1 MHAWQGAAQGT
12 RDKQRTAKEEGDA
25 TEKRRNARLIHRTVG
40 ARKGGRGKDR
50 PQSRLLA
57 MNRSK

>member
-12 RDKQRTAKEEGDA
+12 RDKQGTAKEERDA
-25 TEKRRNARLIHRTVG
+25 TEKRRNASLIHRTVG
-40 ARKGGRGKDR
+40 TRKEGRGKDR

-57 MNRSK
+57 MKWSK